1 MKDFK
6 LSIYNIIRFFLGIL
20 FLATGLAKIPDFSS
34 FSYAISKLVPVSQ
47 ELIVTLAINII
58 IIEILC
64 GIGLLS
70 GLYKKQISQI
80 VFLLLG
86 LYICFLTAAIFQHID
101 VECKCFA
108 FIGISL
114 SAPHQV
120 IVDFI
125 LLNLSLF
132 LVLKSPKQKK
142 PVDFSKSFLRKK
154 MIYSSILVSFLWASL
169 VLVQP
174 PLLFGSKS
182 QTPINL
188 SVIQSYSNSKMTNG
202 SKSKIILLV
211 NRADFNC
218 HFCFQDFLAF
228 CDALKEMEFPQ
239 EAVSIIVKKQ
249 PRESEKRQLQM
260 LKLWHNQ
267 LGIIYPMILD
277 RVELYEQSG
286 VEKTTLVLL
295 DNENR
300 LILYETIPMKASRRL
315 EILSRLKS

>member
-1 MKDFK
+1 MRDFK
-6 LSIYNIIRFFLGIL
+6 LSTPTIIRIFLGIL

-47 ELIVTLAINII
+47 ELIATIAINSII
-58 IIEILC
+58 LEILC
-64 GIGLLS
+64 GIGLML

-86 LYICFLTAAIFQHID
+86 LYICFLTAAIFRHID
-101 VECKCFA
+101 VECKCFG
-108 FIGISL
+108 FIGLSL

-132 LVLKSPKQKK
+132 LVLNSSKQLK
-142 PVDFSKSFLRKK
+142 PVDFSRSFHEKK
-154 MIYSSILVSFLWASL
+154 MIYSSILIGFIWASL

-182 QTPINL
+182 QTPLKL
-188 SVIQSYSNSKMTNG
+188 SVIQSYSNSKMTNE

-228 CDALKEMEFPQ
+228 CDVLKEMEFPQ
-239 EAVSIIVKKQ
+239 EAVSIIVKK
-249 PRESEKRQLQM
+249 PTSGKRKPPAANIEIM
-260 LKLWHNQ
+260 A
-267 LGIIYPMILD
+267 
-277 RVELYEQSG
+277 QSTG
-286 VEKTTLVLL
+286 
-295 DNENR
+295 
-300 LILYETIPMKASRRL
+300 Y
-315 EILSRLKS
+315 